1 MRETSVL
8 HHSGSPLA
16 VGLRNSSRKRLP
28 GKIGNHRPSW
38 AALKFGDGRVAG
50 SSKRV
55 HLDNAGSEE
64 AGYFSS
70 FPRYRYRGAFDEG
83 CEFGWVKGNPI
94 TRYEIFRCRKGTFT
108 SVPEKSRV
116 YFNLQGTKSS
126 GRESHDRDKL
136 LEKSLRKEISQLA
149 GIVGI
154 TLISFVA
161 GDW

>member
-1 MRETSVL
+1 MREMLVL

-28 GKIGNHRPSW
+28 EKIGNHRPPW

-70 FPRYRYRGAFDEG
+70 LPRYRYRGAFDEG

-94 TRYEIFRCRKGTFT
+94 TRYEIFRCRKGTFAH
-108 SVPEKSRV
+108 VDQPEKLRV
-116 YFNLQGTKSS
+116 YFNLRGTKSS
-126 GRESHDRDKL
+126 GRESRDRDKL
-136 LEKSLRKEISQLA
+136 FEKSLRKEFSY
-149 GIVGI
+149 
-154 TLISFVA
+154 S
-161 GDW
+161 